1 MIKINGIYIEETRGI
16 RKLRLKPDGKCL
28 SISGPN
34 GSGKSGVIDAI
45 EFGLTGSISRLA
57 GVGTKGLS
65 VSEHGPHV
73 DKAKFPDASF
83 VELDLYLER
92 IEKSVKIK
100 RFLKKPNKPE
110 IEPQSDVILGEL
122 DSIAEHPEI
131 SLSRREIIKF
141 ILTSPT
147 DRSKEIQSILKLDRL
162 GETRAAFQSAQ
173 NSLERKR
180 ATASSQV
187 DNTKNALCGHLG
199 IEELTKDGV
208 LKIINTHR
216 LVLSVKAIDDLL
228 PQTRLDES
236 LSGVDAKIDIN
247 KKSSLAA
254 VRSVVTRIH
263 EKEQFIAERESSL
276 GSVAKKVM
284 EDKTLL
290 ESIQQQSLIE
300 KGIELVSGNDCP
312 LCDTPWADQD
322 ALLSHLQEKLEKSKE
337 AKKISVKFENYGK
350 DLRVAI
356 DDLVGI
362 LSEVRKLSTSKQV
375 ACTSEAEVLSEM
387 IESLT
392 REAGGINNFEGL
404 LAYSSSDSV
413 LRFVPRSKL
422 ERIVNRIEAVVD
434 KLPDQSTVVNAH
446 TYLATAQ
453 AKLVD
458 YRSSK
463 KAYQKAATSAKS
475 AKTAHDLYCDVL
487 TTELNKLYN
496 DVQQDFSSY
505 YRTINEDDEAE
516 FTAKLTPEKGSLSL
530 DVNFYERGLYPPGAY
545 HSEGHQDGMGVCL
558 YLSLMKNLFGDNFS
572 FALLDDVVM
581 SVDSGHRREFCK
593 LLKNKFPDTQ
603 FILTTHDRLWAQQ
616 MRTERLV
623 SSRSSVVFHGWS
635 VDSGP
640 LVESSVE
647 IWDDISQALSKGKV
661 ESAAHSLRRHLEYT
675 ATQLCEDLGASPQ
688 FRADGNY
695 DLGALLPAAQ
705 KRLKELLTK
714 ASKAAE
720 SWGNTELRDRAN
732 EHKKRLSS
740 SSAVSQMEQW
750 AVNKAVH
757 YNEWANFGRTDF
769 KPVVEAFKE
778 LAAIFQCNACKRHL
792 HTSPKVSPESLRCD
806 YGTVN
811 YNLSLKKR

>member
-1 MIKINGIYIEETRGI
+1 
-16 RKLRLKPDGKCL
+16 
-28 SISGPN
+28 
-34 GSGKSGVIDAI
+34 
-45 EFGLTGSISRLA
+45 
-57 GVGTKGLS
+57 
-65 VSEHGPHV
+65 
-73 DKAKFPDASF
+73 
-83 VELDLYLER
+83 
-92 IEKSVKIK
+92 
-100 RFLKKPNKPE
+100 
-110 IEPQSDVILGEL
+110 
-122 DSIAEHPEI
+122 
-131 SLSRREIIKF
+131 
-141 ILTSPT
+141 
-147 DRSKEIQSILKLDRL
+147 
-162 GETRAAFQSAQ
+162 
-173 NSLERKR
+173 
-180 ATASSQV
+180 
-187 DNTKNALCGHLG
+187 
-199 IEELTKDGV
+199 
-208 LKIINTHR
+208 
-216 LVLSVKAIDDLL
+216 
-228 PQTRLDES
+228 
-236 LSGVDAKIDIN
+236 
-247 KKSSLAA
+247 
-254 VRSVVTRIH
+254 
-263 EKEQFIAERESSL
+263 
-276 GSVAKKVM
+276 
-284 EDKTLL
+284 
-290 ESIQQQSLIE
+290 
-300 KGIELVSGNDCP
+300 
-312 LCDTPWADQD
+312 
-322 ALLSHLQEKLEKSKE
+322 
-337 AKKISVKFENYGK
+337 
-350 DLRVAI
+350 
-356 DDLVGI
+356 
-362 LSEVRKLSTSKQV
+362 
-375 ACTSEAEVLSEM
+375 
-387 IESLT
+387 
-392 REAGGINNFEGL
+392 
-404 LAYSSSDSV
+404 
-413 LRFVPRSKL
+413 
-422 ERIVNRIEAVVD
+422 
-434 KLPDQSTVVNAH
+434 
-446 TYLATAQ
+446 
-453 AKLVD
+453 
-458 YRSSK
+458 
-463 KAYQKAATSAKS
+463 
-475 AKTAHDLYCDVL
+475 
-487 TTELNKLYN
+487 
-496 DVQQDFSSY
+496 
-505 YRTINEDDEAE
+505 
-516 FTAKLTPEKGSLSL
+516 
-530 DVNFYERGLYPPGAY
+530 
-545 HSEGHQDGMGVCL
+545 
-558 YLSLMKNLFGDNFS
+558 MKNLFGDNFS